1 VTSAGSSHPI
11 RYALVTPARNEATNL
26 GRLAACVTA
35 QTVLPATWVIVDDGS
50 DDATPE
56 IAGSLAEKHDWIT
69 LLRRSDADTGDV
81 LRQGRRQGRDVKAFT
96 AGLEA
101 LADTPDVAVKLDAD
115 VSFEDD
121 FFERLLAEF
130 DRRPALGIAGGICY
144 ELDGGLWVA
153 RHTTKGHVRGATR
166 AYRRACFEAVQP
178 LEPKIG
184 WDGIDELKARALGWE
199 TGTIPDL
206 PFRHYRPVGQRD
218 GLRRAFVTQGEAAH
232 YMGYR
237 PTYLVLRSLY
247 QARREPLAI
256 AMIWGYLVAVAG
268 RRSRC
273 ADPLVRQDLRD
284 QQRWRSLSVRA
295 HEAAGR

>member
-1 VTSAGSSHPI
+1 M
-11 RYALVTPARNEATNL
+11 
-26 GRLAACVTA
+26 
-35 QTVLPATWVIVDDGS
+35 DDGS

-56 IAGSLAEKHDWIT
+56 IAGALAEEYDWIS
-69 LLRRSDADTGDV
+69 LLRRCEVDTGDV
-81 LRQGRRQGRDVKAFT
+81 LRQGRRLGRDVKAFT

-101 LADTPDVAVKLDAD
+101 LPEPPEIAVKLDAD
-115 VSFEDD
+115 VSFEID
-121 FFERLLAEF
+121 FFERLMSEF

-144 ELDGGLWVA
+144 EQEGGLWVA

-166 AYRRACFEAVQP
+166 AYRQACLEAVGP

-218 GLRRAFVTQGEAAH
+218 GIRRAFVTQGEAAH

-247 QARREPLAI
+247 QARRDPLAI

-268 RRSRC
+268 RRARC
-273 ADPLVRQDLRD
+273 ADPLVRRELRE
-284 QQRWRSLSVRA
+284 QQRWRRLSVRA
-295 HEAAGR
+295 QEAAGR

>member
-1 VTSAGSSHPI
+1 VTSVESSRPL
-11 RYALVTPARNEATNL
+11 RYALITPARNEATNL
-26 GRLAACVTA
+26 ARLAACVIT
-35 QTVLPATWVIVDDGS
+35 QTVLPARWVIVDDGS

-56 IAGSLAEKHDWIT
+56 IAGSLAEEYDWIT
-69 LLRRSDADTGDV
+69 LLRRGDADTGDV
-81 LRQGRRQGRDVKAFT
+81 LRQGRRLGRDVRAFT
-96 AGLEA
+96 AGLDA
-101 LADTPDVAVKLDAD
+101 LAESPDIAVKLDAD

-121 FFERLLAEF
+121 FFEHLLSEF
-130 DRRPALGIAGGICY
+130 DRRPSLGIAGGICY
-144 ELDGGLWVA
+144 ELDRGLWVA

-166 AYRRACFEAVQP
+166 AYRRACLDAVQP

-206 PFRHYRPVGQRD
+206 PFRHHRPVGQRD
-218 GLRRAFVTQGEAAH
+218 GTRRAFVTQGEAAH

-273 ADPLVRQDLRD
+273 ADPLVRQELRD
-284 QQRWRSLSVRA
+284 QQRWRRLPVRA